1 MDQIKGAGGLPVLF
15 LMKCLL
21 FSYILTGALLA
32 LLALILYKA
41 ELDEKV
47 VAVAMIVIY
56 VGATLFAG
64 FMAGKKIQ
72 NKKFLWGLLEG
83 CAYFGIL
90 ALISLIAGTEGAGAG
105 HSFLTTFVLC
115 GAGGMLGGMLG

>member
-41 ELDEKV
+41 GLDEKV
-47 VAVAMIVIY
+47 VAVAMIVISTSSFIPSSIPEPNMILQD
-56 VGATLFAG
+56 GSTTSLTRFA
-64 FMAGKKIQ
+64 A
-72 NKKFLWGLLEG
+72 
-83 CAYFGIL
+83 
-90 ALISLIAGTEGAGAG
+90 S
-105 HSFLTTFVLC
+105 
-115 GAGGMLGGMLG
+115 

>member
-41 ELDEKV
+41 GLDEKV

-56 VGATLFAG
+56 VGATFFAG
-64 FMAGKKIQ
+64 FMAGKKMGGSAMNYVVAADGLAEEQ
-72 NKKFLWGLLEG
+72 VSRLATVLLEE
-83 CAYFGIL
+83 YEV
-90 ALISLIAGTEGAGAG
+90 T
-105 HSFLTTFVLC
+105 VLDKED
-115 GAGGMLGGMLG
+115 AVSYLRVM

>member
-1 MDQIKGAGGLPVLF
+1 MEQTKGAGGLPVLF

-41 ELDEKV
+41 GLNEKV
-47 VAVAMIVIY
+47 VSVAIIVIY
-56 VGATLFAG
+56 VGASFFAG

-72 NKKFLWGLLEG
+72 NRKFLWGLFQG
-83 CAYFGIL
+83 CAYFCIL
-90 ALISLIAGTEGAGAG
+90 ALISVIAGGEEAGG
-105 HSFLTTFVLC
+105 GNSFLTTLVLC
-115 GAGGMLGGMLG
+115 GAGGMLGGMLS